1 MSNVGG
7 HYLVLLEME
16 IKIYLSESNSLIY
29 FHLVLDKNWKIYWSK
44 QSFTGL
50 CPQDWYSLWG
60 LILILFVDH
69 LCSNFIFIIWYFCN
83 NMNLLN
89 MGNNPVKNI
98 NVSIKWYFHQM
109 SVYTCMT
116 IHKYLP
122 MVVVFKISY
131 WSVTTGIGLHVLNSV

>member
-1 MSNVGG
+1 MISNDLQNINIKPACLIVFHELMSNVGG
-7 HYLVLLEME
+7 HYLVLHEME

-29 FHLVLDKNWKIYWSK
+29 FHLVLDKKWKIYWSK

-50 CPQDWYSLWG
+50 CPQDWCSLWG

-89 MGNNPVKNI
+89 MGNNPVFVGI
-98 NVSIKWYFHQM
+98 L
-109 SVYTCMT
+109 T
-116 IHKYLP
+116 I
-122 MVVVFKISY
+122 
-131 WSVTTGIGLHVLNSV
+131 LNSTHVIQCL